1 MLFIERKVIPP
12 KPKYGKVIALTA
24 VAVAAAEAAAFLGLV
39 IAKRVADSKIEKHI
53 YDEGFEVTMQAGE
66 IPVNFKHEAEE
77 DPTTEAEAEGGE
89 EEA

>member
-1 MLFIERKVIPP
+1 MLFIERKVIPQ

-39 IAKRVADSKIEKHI
+39 IAKRIADSKIEKQL

-66 IPVNFKHEAEE
+66 IPVDFEPVVEPEAEE
-77 DPTTEAEAEGGE
+77 KPE
-89 EEA
+89 ENA